1 MKRLIC
7 TLTLALALLAGNALA
22 FNMIDA
28 SRLKANLESNVPMA
42 LIDIQ
47 ESADFDRHHLP
58 GAIATRAYPVKS
70 EQDKAK
76 LDAVLSG
83 LKAHGAPVVI
93 ICPRGKGGAERTY
106 DYLKSRGIGEERL
119 FILTKGQQ
127 GWPYPELV
135 SSK

>member
-1 MKRLIC
+1 MTRLIT

-28 SRLKANLESNVPMA
+28 AQVKANLEARVPMA
-42 LIDIQ
+42 LVDIQ
-47 ESADFDRHHLP
+47 VAEEFSRHHLP

-70 EQDKAK
+70 PQDKAR
-76 LDAVLSG
+76 LDAVLPELSRSD
-83 LKAHGAPVVI
+83 APVVI

-106 DYLKSRGIGEERL
+106 DHLKERGIAEERL

-135 SSK
+135 GIQ